1 MTGMINVTVFACL
14 MYNAFTAL
22 IRFLYVSSSLRKNVQ
37 DVYKRDEFVLCF
49 ICLGEGI
56 NIFNIVSIIIQQ
68 IGKDGKFLK
77 PRKYFTY
84 YYFKVLSDLD
94 SFCTKLAWIPSP
106 STPFLCSV

>member
-1 MTGMINVTVFACL
+1 MMTGLITVTVFACL

-22 IRFLYVSSSLRKNVQ
+22 VRFLYVSSSLRKKVQ

-77 PRKYFTY
+77 PRNIFIKNDT
-84 YYFKVLSDLD
+84 LTSR
-94 SFCTKLAWIPSP
+94 I
-106 STPFLCSV
+106 